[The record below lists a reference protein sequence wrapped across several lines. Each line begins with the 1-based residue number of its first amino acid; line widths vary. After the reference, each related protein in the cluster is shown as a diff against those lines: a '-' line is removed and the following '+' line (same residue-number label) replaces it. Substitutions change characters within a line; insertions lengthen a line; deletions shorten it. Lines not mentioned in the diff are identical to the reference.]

1 MFRRRRVFVCV
12 AVVVLAVAA
21 VYSLVGAR
29 YEAQMKILVRRG
41 RADAPVSA
49 GENAPLDLTRIAM
62 TEEELNSEVELLR
75 DDDVLRQAVAQDAA
89 NGRDWLHFLRPGE
102 GAAQR
107 VERAARRLGKKLVV
121 EPVKKTNLIAIKYAA
136 DDPQSAARMLQ
147 SVADAYLK
155 KHAVVHR
162 PSREVQ
168 FFEQLTRDA
177 RRDLEEAER
186 KLQQFT
192 AAHGVVAAAQERDLA
207 LQKLSEIDGSY
218 RQTRIDMSETQQRVT
233 ELQKMLTTLPERTT
247 TQVRIA
253 DNPELMKA
261 LKSNLL
267 DLQEKRTQLLTKFE
281 PSHRL
286 VQEVDQQI
294 TQAEAAVASEM
305 KSPLRDETTDKDAH
319 YEWAKSELERAQVQL
334 KALQSR
340 GAETGVQEASY
351 RTMARSLGDNA
362 VTQDDLQN
370 TEKAAEESYLLLVKK
385 QEQARMADALD
396 QSGIVNVAMAEPPVV
411 PALPASSAWTLLAI
425 GLVAAGTAGTG
436 AAFAADYADP
446 AFRTPDDVLGVFARA
461 GFGVTAAH
469 RAGRVI
475 SMSAQREVI
484 GADLFPS
491 PEIVAGENFGSR
503 PDRPRPT
510 PGWTPENFAREQ
522 IQGLVR
528 QVFLSSSSRSI
539 RQVVFSA
546 VDAENDVRDICR
558 QVGEALAGEAPG
570 KVGVMGG
577 FPRLVSDM
585 GTEESADDAH
595 SASLP
600 PLRRISTRVRGN
612 LWLVPGTAGDN
623 EHHTA
628 ASLHSYLGELR
639 REFEY
644 SIVEAAPAGEFND
657 TMAMAQFADG
667 IILVL
672 SAGRTRKVAAR
683 KVKQVLEGAQVSV
696 LGTILSDRVFSIP
709 ERIYRRL

>member
-1 MFRRRRVFVCV
+1 MQVMFRRRKIFVCV
-12 AVVVLAVAA
+12 AAMVLAGAA

-75 DDDVLRQAVAQDAA
+75 DDDVLREAVAQDAT
-89 NGRDWLHFLRPGE
+89 NRRDWLHFLRPGE

-107 VERAARRLGKKLVV
+107 VERAARRLRKKLVV
-121 EPVKKTNLIAIKYAA
+121 EPVKRTNLIAIKYAA
-136 DDPQSAARMLQ
+136 DDPQRAAHVLQ

-162 PSREVQ
+162 PSGEVQ

-233 ELQKMLTTLPERTT
+233 ELQKLLATLPERTT

-294 TQAEAAVASEM
+294 AQAEAAVASEM

-340 GAETGVQEASY
+340 QTATGIQEAAY
-351 RTMARSLGDNA
+351 RTMARSLGDDA
-362 VTQDDLQN
+362 LTQDDLQN
-370 TEKAAEESYLLLVKK
+370 TEKAAEESYLLFVKK

-425 GLVAAGTAGTG
+425 GLLAAGTAGTG

-446 AFRTPDDVLGVFARA
+446 AFRTPDDVLGYL
-461 GFGVTAAH
+461 H
-469 RAGRVI
+469 
-475 SMSAQREVI
+475 
-484 GADLFPS
+484 
-491 PEIVAGENFGSR
+491 
-503 PDRPRPT
+503 
-510 PGWTPENFAREQ
+510 
-522 IQGLVR
+522 
-528 QVFLSSSSRSI
+528 
-539 RQVVFSA
+539 
-546 VDAENDVRDICR
+546 
-558 QVGEALAGEAPG
+558 AP
-570 KVGVMGG
+570 V
-577 FPRLVSDM
+577 L
-585 GTEESADDAH
+585 
-595 SASLP
+595 ASLP
-600 PLRRISTRVRGN
+600 RMARG
-612 LWLVPGTAGDN
+612 G
-623 EHHTA
+623 
-628 ASLHSYLGELR
+628 
-639 REFEY
+639 
-644 SIVEAAPAGEFND
+644 
-657 TMAMAQFADG
+657 
-667 IILVL
+667 L
-672 SAGRTRKVAAR
+672 SA
-683 KVKQVLEGAQVSV
+683 
-696 LGTILSDRVFSIP
+696 
-709 ERIYRRL
+709 